1 MNTRALPE
9 AEILGIPFARN
20 SHPMWV
26 FDRETLAFLDV
37 NDAAVRQYG
46 YSRQEFLAMKI
57 VDIRPADD
65 VPELLR
71 QTRVLRAKGPSTGA
85 NWRHRDH
92 NGTVFP
98 VAITSWE
105 LTFHGRPAELVLAR
119 REKQG

>member
-1 MNTRALPE
+1 MNMRALPE
-9 AEILGIPFARN
+9 LEILGIPFARN

-37 NDAAVRQYG
+37 NDAAVKQYG

-57 VDIRPADD
+57 VDIRPSQD

-71 QTRVLRAKGPSTGA
+71 QTNVLRAQGPSTGA
-85 NWRHRDH
+85 NWRHRDR

-105 LTFHGRPAELVLAR
+105 LTFRGRLAELVLAR
-119 REKQG
+119 RERPE